1 VEQLRQNKPSP
12 NNFPGADWQI
22 LDELELSV
30 GLYMDDKVNINVWLT
45 ELLRPLH
52 LDMDFLNRVL
62 RSAQDAVA
70 RAMQVES
77 MTELEHIHLLVFAR
91 ADRIPNGQ
99 IWGFFR
105 IEKFEGTE
113 QGENPP
119 GLAVEFYLY
128 QPGREDKPLA

>member
-1 VEQLRQNKPSP
+1 VEQLRQYKPFP

-30 GLYMDDKVNINVWLT
+30 GSYMDDKINVNVWLT

-77 MTELEHIHLLVFAR
+77 MKEFEHIHLLVFAR
-91 ADRIPNGQ
+91 ADRRPKGQ

-105 IEKFEGTE
+105 IEKIEGTR
-113 QGENPP
+113 QGENPH